1 MRKGP
6 KSKKLK
12 AGNGCRSADVL
23 SQGEKR
29 VQMSPFQQKDLEVGA
44 ESFVVLD
51 RIGLG
56 RFL

>member
-44 ESFVVLD
+44 ESFVV
-51 RIGLG
+51 
-56 RFL
+56 